1 MLEQVNA
8 RPLSICVS
16 NAVNK
21 YLMPT
26 QIQFL
31 VNQYGLANV
40 AWFIRLIKQGTP
52 PEHIAGYCV
61 PKEGDSRRDGVFR
74 ALQYAATLPDSMMPD
89 EIKNA
94 LKP

>member
-1 MLEQVNA
+1 MPKQVNA

-31 VNQYGLANV
+31 VDQYGLANV
-40 AWFIRLIKQGTP
+40 AWFIRLMKSGTP
-52 PEHIAGYCV
+52 PEHLAGYCV

-74 ALQYAATLPDSMMPD
+74 ALQYAATLPDSMIPD
-89 EIKNA
+89 EIKKA
-94 LKP
+94 LS

>member
-1 MLEQVNA
+1 VNA
-8 RPLSICVS
+8 RPLSFCAR

-31 VNQYGLANV
+31 VDQYGLANV
-40 AWFIRLIKQGTP
+40 AWFIRLLKRGTP
-52 PEHIAGYCV
+52 PEQLASYCV

>member
-1 MLEQVNA
+1 M
-8 RPLSICVS
+8 
-16 NAVNK
+16 
-21 YLMPT
+21 
-26 QIQFL
+26 
-31 VNQYGLANV
+31 
-40 AWFIRLIKQGTP
+40 KQGTP